1 MRNFAESVDIG
12 KSSVDNNGV
21 KKVNIYI
28 DTIICGVLVDIYI
41 DIINCGVSVQGGCEM
56 NNNDILIRFR
66 YALDIK
72 DTDMI
77 EIFKLG
83 GTTLTREELQRM
95 LLKPKKGSNIDSE
108 DDEFVAADDM
118 KKCNNYML
126 ESFLNGFILLKRGKQ
141 ETKPG
146 EPEKQAFMIRDNK
159 DVNNIL
165 LKKLKIALSLT
176 SDDMLEILKV
186 AGLNLSNSELS
197 SVLRR
202 EGQRNY
208 RECGDKYIRYF
219 LKGLAIKY
227 RDK

>member
-1 MRNFAESVDIG
+1 MWYNDFLCLKYYFSEGI
-12 KSSVDNNGV
+12 K
-21 KKVNIYI
+21 
-28 DTIICGVLVDIYI
+28 
-41 DIINCGVSVQGGCEM
+41 M
-56 NNNDILIRFR
+56 NNNDILIRLR

-72 DTDMI
+72 DTDML

-83 GTTLTREELQRM
+83 GIALTREELQRM
-95 LLKPKKGSNIDSE
+95 LLKPKKGSDIESD
-108 DDEFVAADDM
+108 DDEFVANDDM
-118 KKCNNYML
+118 KKCNNFMF

-141 ETKPG
+141 ELEPG
-146 EPEKQAFMIRDNK
+146 KSEKQAFMIKDNK

-176 SDDMLEILKV
+176 SEDMLDILKA
-186 AGLNLSNSELS
+186 AGVNLSNSELS

-208 RECGDKYIRYF
+208 KECGDRYVRNF

-227 RDK
+227 RNK